1 MAHNYF
7 FGYSSIGRP
16 IKKDW
21 TYYDIELIKRDL
33 LNYFNTRV
41 GERVMRPDW
50 GCKIWDYFMEPMT
63 QANQDRIIAEATR
76 ICQSD
81 SRVTVVDVQTTSYAN
96 GLRVALTLSYAPMNI
111 VQSFTVDFEARQND
125 ELGFV

>member
-1 MAHNYF
+1 MAQNYF
-7 FGYSSIGRP
+7 FGYSTVGRP

-63 QANQDRIIAEATR
+63 PAIQDLIIAEATR

-81 SRVTVVDVQTTSYAN
+81 SRVTVVDISTASYAN
-96 GLRVALTLSYAPMNI
+96 GLRVALTLSYAPMNV
-111 VQSFTVDFEARQND
+111 VQSFTVDFEARQAD
-125 ELGFV
+125 ELGFD